1 MRSKIFTSLLIA
13 TTCAF
18 TFSATAQT
26 AKEVFELYN
35 STATNYKTNFPE
47 GIANFKK
54 VIEMSEL
61 VGEDCN
67 EIKTS
72 TEGLMAR
79 VYFEYAMSLYKAKDL
94 QGTLTNL
101 EIAEDMAIKYNDA
114 DIKKRVEKT
123 LPKLYNVM
131 GTTKLKEEKFEEALS
146 NYGKAL
152 QFNPNLI
159 DAQVNIT
166 ATYQKMGDEAKMVE
180 SLEKTVT
187 LARGLNKIEIADDA
201 NTRLKNVYL
210 KKAEEA
216 RVAKNYDLAIENY
229 ELSIKYDS
237 TDAVVYRN
245 YSNACFQSE
254 KWGKTIEVATKAIEL
269 NKGTDIDKAGI
280 YHELATSYHKMNN
293 IEKACEIYQKAAF
306 GEFKPN
312 ADYQIKTLKCQ

>member
-1 MRSKIFTSLLIA
+1 MRNKFFSSMLIA
-13 TTCAF
+13 AVCAL
-18 TFSATAQT
+18 TLNASAQT
-26 AKEVFELYN
+26 AKEVFDLYN
-35 STATNYKTNFPE
+35 STAANYKTNFPE
-47 GIANFKK
+47 GIANFNK
-54 VIEMSEL
+54 VIEMSSQ

-67 EIKTS
+67 EIKAT
-72 TEGLMAR
+72 TEGLMPR

-131 GTTKLKEEKFEEALS
+131 GTNKLKEDKFEEALS
-146 NYGKAL
+146 NYTKAL

-180 SLEKTVT
+180 SLQKTVA
-187 LARGLNKIEIADDA
+187 LAKSLNKIDIADDA

-216 RVAKNYDLAIENY
+216 RVANNYDLAIENY
-229 ELSIKYDS
+229 EISISYDS

-254 KWGKTIEVATKAIEL
+254 KWNKTIEVATKAIEL

-280 YHELATSYHKMNN
+280 YHELATAYHKINN
-293 IEKACEIYQKAAF
+293 ISKACEIYPKAAF